1 MVEKTIIKVVGWT
14 LVGAVVT
21 TSLALTQKAI
31 NLGVDKLES
40 ALKKPNFDITTDT
53 TN

>member
-1 MVEKTIIKVVGWT
+1 MVEKAFVKIVSWTI
-14 LVGAVVT
+14 VGAVVT
-21 TSLALTQKAI
+21 TSLALTSKAV